1 MTQQYKHPLKLYTP
15 ALILSKTSL
24 FYNAH
29 KIKIHL
35 VHFHLKRYWLIIETA
50 TSNFN
55 ILLKKNAQWEFCK
68 FV

>member
-1 MTQQYKHPLKLYTP
+1 MQKYIYTP
-15 ALILSKTSL
+15 ALIPCKTSL
-24 FYNAH
+24 FCNSH

-35 VHFHLKRYWLIIETA
+35 VHFPLKRYWLIIETA